1 MLCVTLC
8 VCVCACAGM
17 RGCVCGVCVCVHV
30 CVRVCAQEGS
40 NSKEFGISFLID
52 FTSVYQIRKTCTEN
66 VIDGFFIE
74 ISQEIQPLIRNS
86 YNTLIKS
93 FIVQNVG
100 I

>member
-1 MLCVTLC
+1 MC
-8 VCVCACAGM
+8 VCVRARACVGLCVGGVCACM
-17 RGCVCGVCVCVHV
+17 

-86 YNTLIKS
+86 
-93 FIVQNVG
+93 
-100 I
+100 